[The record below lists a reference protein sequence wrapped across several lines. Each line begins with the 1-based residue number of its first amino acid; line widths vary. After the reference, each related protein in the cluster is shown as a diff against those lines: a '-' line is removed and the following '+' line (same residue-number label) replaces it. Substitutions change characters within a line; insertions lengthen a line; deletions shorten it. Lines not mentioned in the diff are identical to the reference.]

1 MNNLLLKEYF
11 LKNTLKIS
19 FINYLLEYFLKYSFK
34 NIYLDTR
41 YIYIKNVFK

>member
-19 FINYLLEYFLKYSFK
+19 SN
-34 NIYLDTR
+34 NIYLDIR